1 MIFAYI
7 FHHGENRNEKPEMNV
22 KRNYLHLFHF
32 RYWQHV
38 TTWDCEKWYF
48 SGNTRLCIRDPRNL
62 HLCDFVRCHCHSWW
76 WHKRTHACAHM
87 DLEVHLEYTFLANN
101 SQEAQYQC
109 KLYDFLQSKSGKQ
122 LTSIKKVLLF
132 VSYFRLTLN
141 FILSFPQYVRLVM
154 FSTWNCLATLR
165 LVSEN
170 WQKKTLGHLLVK
182 YTKLWINY
190 CAHSINMT
198 QRKFRQHN
206 LMLKHSYIIFIQF
219 AKLCRKF
226 SELRN
231 ETSENVMQFRKMH
244 YDNEMDDCN
253 IIVSFHFSH
262 II

>member
-1 MIFAYI
+1 MRRRVTRKWYSHIF
-7 FHHGENRNEKPEMNV
+7 FTMEKIGMKNPKWMLSEIICIYFTSGIDNM
-22 KRNYLHLFHF
+22 
-32 RYWQHV
+32 WQHGIVKNDTFPETLDCVYV
-38 TTWDCEKWYF
+38 TRVICTYVIVSC
-48 SGNTRLCIRDPRNL
+48 N
-62 HLCDFVRCHCHSWW
+62 CHSWW

-206 LMLKHSYIIFIQF
+206 LMLKHS
-219 AKLCRKF
+219 
-226 SELRN
+226 
-231 ETSENVMQFRKMH
+231 
-244 YDNEMDDCN
+244 
-253 IIVSFHFSH
+253 
-262 II
+262 

>member
-1 MIFAYI
+1 M
-7 FHHGENRNEKPEMNV
+7 MT
-22 KRNYLHLFHF
+22 
-32 RYWQHV
+32 Q
-38 TTWDCEKWYF
+38 
-48 SGNTRLCIRDPRNL
+48 
-62 HLCDFVRCHCHSWW
+62 
-76 WHKRTHACAHM
+76 THACMCTHGPRSAPGIYFSRQQFARSTVSMQIIRLSAVKIRKAVDIHK
-87 DLEVHLEYTFLANN
+87 ESFAV
-101 SQEAQYQC
+101 C
-109 KLYDFLQSKSGKQ
+109 FLQ
-122 LTSIKKVLLF
+122 
-132 VSYFRLTLN
+132 RLSFTLN
-141 FILSFPQYVRLVM
+141 FIPSYPQYVRLVM

-219 AKLCRKF
+219 VKLCRKF